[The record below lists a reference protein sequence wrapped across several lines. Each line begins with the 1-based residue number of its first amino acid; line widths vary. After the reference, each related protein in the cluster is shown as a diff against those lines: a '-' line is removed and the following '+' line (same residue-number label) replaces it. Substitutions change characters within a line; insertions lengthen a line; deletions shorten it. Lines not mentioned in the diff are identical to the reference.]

1 MKYNNPPIIEA
12 IFDIRVDGISEFS
25 IDKIENLH
33 SEIISEY
40 PNKKRQVN
48 LIGKIEFKDNIQVS
62 NESDSQINGVV
73 FLNKNSSRQVQFRK
87 DGFTFN
93 MLKPYSEW
101 KEFSSEAL
109 KLWSI
114 YYKNLAPKSIVR
126 IALRYINKIE
136 IPLPLHDF
144 QEFIINMPPIPSCLP
159 QTFSNFFMQTEIP
172 CSNNGTSVIITETFE
187 KPINVL
193 PFILDIDIYKTGE
206 IKNDIQELTKEFDL
220 LRDLKNQT
228 FESCITDNTRKLFD

>member
-12 IFDIRVDGISEFS
+12 IFDISVEGLSDFS

-33 SEIISEY
+33 SKIITEY

-48 LIGKIEFKDNIQVS
+48 FIGKIEFKENIQVS

-73 FLNKNSSRQVQFRK
+73 FLNKNNSRQVQFRK

-101 KEFSSEAL
+101 KEFSSEAIQ
-109 KLWSI
+109 LWNI
-114 YYKNLAPKSIVR
+114 YEKNLSPKSIVR
-126 IALRYINKIE
+126 IALRYINKIM
-136 IPLPLHDF
+136 IPLPLNDF
-144 QEFIINMPPIPSCLP
+144 QDFIINMPPIPSCLP
-159 QTFSNFFMQTEIP
+159 QTFSNFFMQTEVP

-187 KPINVL
+187 RPINVL
-193 PFILDIDIYKTGE
+193 PFILDIDIYKTSQ
-206 IKNDIQELTKEFDL
+206 INNDIQELTKEFDL
-220 LRDLKNQT
+220 LRDLKNKT
-228 FESCITDNTRKLFD
+228 FESCITNKTRKLFD

>member
-33 SEIISEY
+33 SKIISEY

-48 LIGKIEFKDNIQVS
+48 FIGKIEFKDNIQVS

-73 FLNKNSSRQVQFRK
+73 FLNNNNSRQVQFRK

-101 KEFSSEAL
+101 KEFSSEAIR
-109 KLWSI
+109 LWNI
-114 YYKNLAPKSIVR
+114 YEKNLSPKSIVR

-136 IPLPLHDF
+136 IPLPLNDF
-144 QEFIINMPPIPSCLP
+144 QDYIINMPPIPSCLP

-187 KPINVL
+187 KPITSL
-193 PFILDIDIYKTGE
+193 PFILDIDIYKVGHSNLDIGE
-206 IKNDIQELTKEFDL
+206 LAKEFDL

-228 FESCITDNTRKLFD
+228 FENCITDKTRKLFD